1 MPTSISLET
10 RDVTDVTHDIVFSC
24 FFMFFPLAK
33 GRSTLIPVL
42 WNGYRSSHRHSPF
55 QCSCNPSI
63 WHKVHRLLLRNWGK
77 RRKKHPQIVNE
88 QKRNLSNL
96 STYRNFSM
104 GWNCWIRWQSH
115 SNLHIDCHH
124 GLRWFIGRDL
134 DDELDVGDLTMTN
147 LVDSLH
153 GQFWSITFQIG
164 AWTRGYIRL
173 GVFYSGHIFSRNHRN
188 RCPYRSP
195 MRLTT
200 TTH

>member
-1 MPTSISLET
+1 
-10 RDVTDVTHDIVFSC
+10 
-24 FFMFFPLAK
+24 MFFPLAK

-88 QKRNLSNL
+88 QKGTFPICPHTGIFLWVGIVGFDDRVIQ
-96 STYRNFSM
+96 TYILTAIMAWDDSSDA
-104 GWNCWIRWQSH
+104 I
-115 SNLHIDCHH
+115 
-124 GLRWFIGRDL
+124 L

>member
-1 MPTSISLET
+1 MATGLPTGTVLSSAAAILRFGTRCTDFFCET
-10 RDVTDVTHDIVFSC
+10 GARGGKNILKLWMNKKGTFPICPHTGIFLWVGIVGFDDRVIQTYILTAI
-24 FFMFFPLAK
+24 MA
-33 GRSTLIPVL
+33 
-42 WNGYRSSHRHSPF
+42 WDDSSDA
-55 QCSCNPSI
+55 I
-63 WHKVHRLLLRNWGK
+63 
-77 RRKKHPQIVNE
+77 
-88 QKRNLSNL
+88 
-96 STYRNFSM
+96 
-104 GWNCWIRWQSH
+104 
-115 SNLHIDCHH
+115 
-124 GLRWFIGRDL
+124 L

-188 RCPYRSP
+188 LCPYRSP